1 MKTIIRTLTVIYFLI
16 GLIYILTENCASAF
30 TRHIIK
36 GSIIPFLIII
46 LLITLKNNLKG
57 INLLLL
63 AGLLFSWAGD
73 IVLDFTFVPGL
84 ACFLV
89 AQLMY
94 LTAFFLTPG
103 ENVILRGKAYLII
116 PVLFA
121 GAALIYVLY
130 DDLGGM
136 KLPVIVYA
144 VVILTML
151 ASAINR
157 LRKVNRL
164 SYYLVLTGAILFVLS
179 DSAIAINRFTRD
191 FNYSESVIM
200 STYLAA
206 QYLIVTGY
214 IKGTTNYNSGDD
226 YSEK

>member
-1 MKTIIRTLTVIYFLI
+1 MKTITRTLTAFYFLI
-16 GLIYILTENCASAF
+16 GLIYILTGNCNSGFA
-30 TRHIIK
+30 RHIIK

-46 LLITLKNNLKG
+46 LLINLKDNLKG
-57 INLLLL
+57 INLLML

-73 IVLDFTFVPGL
+73 VILDFAFVPGL

-89 AQLMY
+89 AQTMY

-103 ENVILRGKAYLII
+103 ENVIFRGKAYLII
-116 PVLFA
+116 PVLLA
-121 GAALIYVLY
+121 GTALIYVLY
-130 DDLGGM
+130 DDLGDM

-151 ASAINR
+151 VSAINR

-179 DSAIAINRFTRD
+179 DSAIAIDRFTWN
-191 FNYSESVIM
+191 FNYSGPVIM

-214 IKGTTNYNSGDD
+214 IKGITNFNSGN
-226 YSEK
+226 E